1 MKRYILLLILLTGCN
16 NSNKKSYVEYS
27 WYTNYYLFHLS
38 AEKDIEYDRFGINSP
53 TFYELNGEVE
63 EITITHYRI
72 KKQFNKILKFVDQ
85 HKVFNFEDGKQ
96 IMVNELYED
105 SETGAAYYSYNDD
118 GLVISETSYTSSD
131 GEEDSSITFEYN
143 SDGYLIKEFINLGS
157 PFGNRIRLYEYNERG
172 LPIREE
178 YNQLKEPDR
187 SWVKSYEYDS
197 NGNVKKYKRNSQFFY
212 NNIYDKKNNLIEI
225 ISTNSEGEQTSL
237 QQIKYDQNQN
247 IIQAVTYGRDGGI
260 YSQSDYR
267 YENNKIVELN
277 KDSWKFLYDYD
288 KWGNLSEVV
297 WILEEDGEEYMSIY
311 EYNYIYKE

>member
-1 MKRYILLLILLTGCN
+1 MKRYILIFILLTACN

-63 EITITHYRI
+63 EITVTHYRT

-85 HKVFNFEDGKQ
+85 HIVFNFEVGKQ
-96 IMVNELYED
+96 IMINELYEE
-105 SETGAAYYSYNDD
+105 SKTSANYHSYNDD
-118 GLVISETSYTSSD
+118 GLIISETSYSSSD
-131 GEEDSSITFEYN
+131 GEEDSSKTFEYN
-143 SDGYLIKEFINLGS
+143 SDGYLIKEFINLS
-157 PFGNRIRLYEYNERG
+157 SYFGNRIRLYEYNERG

-178 YNQLKEPDR
+178 YNNLKDPDK

-212 NNIYDKKNNLIEI
+212 NNIYDEKNNLIEV

-247 IIQAVTYGRDGGI
+247 IIKTVTYGRDGEI
-260 YSQSDYR
+260 WYQTDYR
-267 YENNKIVELN
+267 YENNKLVECN
-277 KDSWKFLYDYD
+277 RYNSRFLYDYD

-297 WILEEDGEEYMSIY
+297 WYLEEDGKEFTSIY

>member
-27 WYTNYYLFHLS
+27 WYTSYYQFNLS
-38 AEKDIEYDRFGINSP
+38 AEKDIQYERFGINSP

-63 EITITHYRI
+63 EITITQYRT
-72 KKQFNKILKFVDQ
+72 KKQFDKILKFLYS
-85 HKVFNFEDGKQ
+85 HKIFNFEDGKQ

-105 SETGAAYYSYNDD
+105 TETGAEYYSYNDD
-118 GLVISETSYTSSD
+118 GLVISETYYTSSD
-131 GEEDSSITFEYN
+131 GEEGSSTTFEYN
-143 SDGYLIKEFINLGS
+143 SDGYLIKEFINLNRS
-157 PFGNRIRLYEYNERG
+157 LGNRIRLYEYNERG

-178 YNQLKEPDR
+178 YNNLKYPDR

-237 QQIKYDQNQN
+237 EKIEYDQNQN
-247 IIQAVTYGRDGGI
+247 ITKTVTYGRDGEI
-260 YSQSDYR
+260 YSQFDYR
-267 YENNKIVELN
+267 YENNKLVEVIKSN
-277 KDSWKFLYDYD
+277 NRYLYDYD
-288 KWGNLSEVV
+288 KWGNLSKVV
-297 WILEEDGEEYMSIY
+297 WYLEEDGEEYMSIY